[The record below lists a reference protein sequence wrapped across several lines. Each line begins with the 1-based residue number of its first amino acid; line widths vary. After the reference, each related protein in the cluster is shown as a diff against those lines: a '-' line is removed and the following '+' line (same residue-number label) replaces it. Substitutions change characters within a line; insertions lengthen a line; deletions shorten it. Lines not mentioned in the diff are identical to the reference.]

1 MRWLDRLLGPA
12 LLLCACL
19 ATACANT
26 QWQPTGQPDPMALL
40 DEAES
45 DMKSKRHAQAL
56 EKLLWL
62 HHNAPGYAP
71 AFAGVRLSFALVS
84 WYELAQQYPP
94 AMTEL
99 KAVRDEAHRK
109 LIAGNGKPEDFHDL
123 AAINDVL
130 DEMDATAKLFVWLD
144 QHDPALAR
152 RAYFFAETALI
163 DQKLYQLCGKYID
176 TRRDLDSL
184 LRIHQLNLR
193 LASDQE
199 FLEYTQKSLAYKASV
214 LVALLTL
221 NQRAEEAD
229 HVMREVLRASPEE
242 SLRLRLEEARTGQV
256 PKAWARLR
264 S

>member
-1 MRWLDRLLGPA
+1 MQLLDRLLGAA

-19 ATACANT
+19 LTACANT
-26 QWQPTGQPDPMALL
+26 QLQPTGQPDPMALL

-62 HHNAPGYAP
+62 HHNTPGYAP
-71 AFAGVRLSFALVS
+71 AFAGVRLSFALAS

-94 AMTEL
+94 AMSEL

-144 QHDPALAR
+144 QHEPALAK

-163 DQKLYQLCGKYID
+163 EQKLYQLCGKYID
-176 TRRDLDSL
+176 MRRDLDSL

-193 LASDQE
+193 LASDPE
-199 FLEYTQKSLAYKASV
+199 FLEYAQENLAYKAAV

-221 NQRAEEAD
+221 NQRPEEAD
-229 HVMREVLRASPEE
+229 HAMRDVLRAHPGEP
-242 SLRLRLEEARTGQV
+242 LRLRLEEARKGNV
-256 PKAWARLR
+256 PKAWPRMR